1 MVGGFW
7 APRDD
12 VRHWSRQTQTWSLPA
27 LFHVYG
33 NSWTMREVY
42 GIWMEMPLVVKSP
55 KRGTGPTMKEH
66 LGNLKKIQDDVVH
79 FLDANN
85 LGHPQ
90 SSLEWRQ
97 CYRELGKFVGMKAFL
112 TNTPQ
117 VVLEIPV
124 ADITDAREHMI
135 MRAICDERISLP
147 MEAFKD
153 YPEVYSKIAA
163 VIPIGDMMDV
173 KVAWRCNTSQYW
185 HCEQGQS
192 TPSWATA
199 PKPSQQWG

>member
-1 MVGGFW
+1 
-7 APRDD
+7 
-12 VRHWSRQTQTWSLPA
+12 
-27 LFHVYG
+27 
-33 NSWTMREVY
+33 MRELY

-97 CYRELGKFVGMKAFL
+97 CYRELGKFMAMKAFL

-147 MEAFKD
+147 WRR
-153 YPEVYSKIAA
+153 SRT
-163 VIPIGDMMDV
+163 IP
-173 KVAWRCNTSQYW
+173 RC
-185 HCEQGQS
+185 
-192 TPSWATA
+192 TPRL
-199 PKPSQQWG
+199 PR